1 MGADAYPASRLN
13 CILPKPMMITAKEE
27 TKKQKK
33 KGTLNSQDEL
43 SARGN
48 NN

>member
-27 TKKQKK
+27 TKK
-33 KGTLNSQDEL
+33 GTLNSQDEL